1 MVSDFLRYV
10 KRSVKSRLPGYKESK
25 TFDREA
31 PAEVY
36 DDMYAN
42 SQEAAL
48 HYTNSRYYFIWTVIL
63 DRILKT
69 SSDARVL
76 EIGCGRGQFAKMLI
90 DQGISS
96 YRGFDFSSKAIE
108 LANQMHLPRSFF
120 HVGNAYTEPLLESS
134 QNLFDVVVC
143 TEVLEHIDE
152 DLLVLK
158 RLQPGTRLIATVP
171 NFPYFT
177 HVRHFPDAESVR
189 KRYCEFFNDF
199 RVLGLRQPLP
209 SESIYWLFEGVI
221 PPSK

>member
-1 MVSDFLRYV
+1 MVRDLLRYV
-10 KRSVKSRLPGYKESK
+10 KRSIKSTLLGNRVSQA
-25 TFDREA
+25 FDGEA

-36 DDMYAN
+36 DEMYAT

-63 DRILKT
+63 DRILKG
-69 SSDARVL
+69 SPEARVL

-90 DQGISS
+90 DQGIGS

-108 LANQMHLPRSFF
+108 LANQMSLPRSAF
-120 HVGNAYTEPLLESS
+120 HVGNAYTEPLLESA

-158 RLQPGTRLIATVP
+158 RLQTGTRLIATVP

-189 KRYCEFFNDF
+189 ARYCEFFKDF
-199 RVLGLRQPLP
+199 KVLGLRQPLP

-221 PPSK
+221 SHTE